1 MIYGTIEEPSSP
13 HTHVHRTRTHHN
25 KQLCSFNYDRCPRDQ
40 SHLSPTRVKCWSK
53 PFIDH
58 MFAKFVFP
66 HNSICSGE
74 LCVLIEYKH
83 ENRCVTPVFADL
95 WRIETVSRANGD
107 PTPYWSVVSW
117 KVLCVCVSMF
127 PGSHCCMRT
136 HLSSVV
142 LRLHGFLSDCWVPLC
157 LKKQMPADIACVCG
171 PGDTC
176 LSVSRSHQMWRC
188 GNICIRTEG
197 GSLREDILDKKGG
210 SMSKTGGLTLPAI
223 NI

>member
-1 MIYGTIEEPSSP
+1 MCIAHAHNTIRSYAVLIMTDVLGINLTFPSQELN
-13 HTHVHRTRTHHN
+13 V
-25 KQLCSFNYDRCPRDQ
+25 DQ
-40 SHLSPTRVKCWSK
+40 SHLLITCLPSLCFHIIVFAQGSCVCSLNINMKICEELRLFLEQMETQHHISLSCPGKCS
-53 PFIDH
+53 
-58 MFAKFVFP
+58 V
-66 HNSICSGE
+66 
-74 LCVLIEYKH
+74 CVCEHVSRLSLLY
-83 ENRCVTPVFADL
+83 ENTPVFSGL
-95 WRIETVSRANGD
+95 
-107 PTPYWSVVSW
+107 
-117 KVLCVCVSMF
+117 KVARF
-127 PGSHCCMRT
+127 
-136 HLSSVV
+136 
-142 LRLHGFLSDCWVPLC
+142 SDCWVPLC